1 MSSDRSI
8 LVLNSGSSSI
18 KFALFG
24 AEAELPRL
32 LAGSLDRIGL
42 SGGRFRAH
50 DIRGENIIDDVCDL
64 VDHDAALS
72 VLLPAIEKHLA
83 RHPITAAGHR
93 VVHGGALYLD
103 HQTVTAEMMSLLSE
117 TAHLAPLHLPGN
129 VAGMEALRRTRSDIT
144 QIACFDTTFHQS
156 MPRIAQ
162 LTGLPRELFDEGIRR
177 FGFHGLSYEY
187 VVDALREAG
196 VAVEAERIVIAHLG
210 NGASMCAVQGGR
222 SIETTMGYSTLPGL
236 LMGTRPGDVDPGII
250 LHLLQRKGLTT
261 EQVGSL
267 LYERSGL
274 LGVSDLT
281 SDMRELLSHSH
292 ESAVNEAIELFCY
305 RARYHLA
312 ALTAV
317 LGGVDRVV
325 FTGGIGAHAAP
336 ICAKIC
342 QGLEYLGI
350 FLEPAANTAG
360 LDIVSRPG
368 SRVIVQAMLSDEER
382 VAARHVWRW
391 IAGISSRP
399 TTMAYRTD

>member
-8 LVLNSGSSSI
+8 LVLKSGSSSI

-24 AEAELPRL
+24 AEAALPRL
-32 LAGSLDRIGL
+32 FGGSLDRIGL

-50 DIRGENIIDDVCDL
+50 GIRGESIIDDACDL
-64 VDHDAALS
+64 ADHDAALR
-72 VLLPAIEKHLA
+72 VLMPAIEQHLA
-83 RHPITAAGHR
+83 GHPIAAAGHR
-93 VVHGGALYLD
+93 VVHGGALYVD
-103 HQTVTAEMMSLLSE
+103 HQPVTAEIIAMLSE
-117 TAHLAPLHLPGN
+117 MTHLAPLHLPGN
-129 VAGMEALRRTRSDIT
+129 VAGMEALQRTRSNIT
-144 QIACFDTTFHQS
+144 QIACFDTTFHRS

-187 VVDALREAG
+187 VVETLREAS
-196 VAVEAERIVIAHLG
+196 VEVEAERIIIAHLG
-210 NGASMCAVQGGR
+210 NGASMCAVQAGR

-274 LGVSDLT
+274 RGVSDRT

-292 ESAVNEAIELFCY
+292 EPAVNEAIELFCY

-317 LGGVDRVV
+317 LGGVDRLV

-336 ICAKIC
+336 IRAKIC

-350 FLEPAANTAG
+350 FLDPAANAAD
-360 LDIVSRPG
+360 LDIISRPG

-382 VAARHVWRW
+382 GAARHVWRW
-391 IAGISSRP
+391 IAGV
-399 TTMAYRTD
+399 A

>member
-24 AEAELPRL
+24 AEAALPRL
-32 LAGSLDRIGL
+32 FAGALDRIGL

-50 DIRGENIIDDVCDL
+50 GLPGERMIDDACDL
-64 VDHDAALS
+64 ADHDAALG
-72 VLLPAIEKHLA
+72 VLMPAIEQHLTG
-83 RHPITAAGHR
+83 HPIVAAGHR
-93 VVHGGALYLD
+93 VVHGGAHYLD
-103 HQTVTAEMMSLLSE
+103 HQLVTAEMVSRLSE
-117 TAHLAPLHLPGN
+117 MAHLAPLHLPGN
-129 VAGMEALRRTRSDIT
+129 VAGMKALQNKRSDIS
-144 QIACFDTTFHQS
+144 QIACFDTTFHRS

-162 LTGLPRELFDEGIRR
+162 LTGLPREHFDEGIRR

-187 VVDALREAG
+187 VVDALRQTG

-250 LHLLQRKGLTT
+250 LHLLQRKGLTA

-274 LGVSDLT
+274 LGISGRT
-281 SDMRELLSHSH
+281 SDMRELLSLSDQP
-292 ESAVNEAIELFCY
+292 AVNEAIELFCY

-312 ALTAV
+312 ALTAA

-325 FTGGIGAHAAP
+325 FTGGIGAHAP
-336 ICAKIC
+336 LIRAKIC
-342 QGLEYLGI
+342 DGLEYLGI
-350 FLEPAANTAG
+350 SLEPAANAA
-360 LDIVSRPG
+360 DADVVSRPG
-368 SRVIVQAMLSDEER
+368 SRVILQAMLSDEEL
-382 VAARHVWRW
+382 VAARHVWGW
-391 IAGISSRP
+391 ISSVS
-399 TTMAYRTD
+399 

>member
-1 MSSDRSI
+1 M
-8 LVLNSGSSSI
+8 
-18 KFALFG
+18 
-24 AEAELPRL
+24 
-32 LAGSLDRIGL
+32 
-42 SGGRFRAH
+42 
-50 DIRGENIIDDVCDL
+50 
-64 VDHDAALS
+64 
-72 VLLPAIEKHLA
+72 PAIEQHLA
-83 RHPITAAGHR
+83 GHPIAAAGHR
-93 VVHGGALYLD
+93 VVHGGALYVD
-103 HQTVTAEMMSLLSE
+103 HQPVTAEMIAMLSE
-117 TAHLAPLHLPGN
+117 MTHLAPLHLPGN
-129 VAGMEALRRTRSDIT
+129 VAGMEALQRTRSNIT
-144 QIACFDTTFHQS
+144 QIACFDTTFHRS

-187 VVDALREAG
+187 VVETLREAS
-196 VAVEAERIVIAHLG
+196 VEVEAERIIIAHLG
-210 NGASMCAVQGGR
+210 NGASMCAVQAGR

-274 LGVSDLT
+274 RGVSDRT

-292 ESAVNEAIELFCY
+292 EPAVNEAIELFCY

-317 LGGVDRVV
+317 LGGVDRLV

-336 ICAKIC
+336 IRAKIC

-350 FLEPAANTAG
+350 FLDPAANAAD
-360 LDIVSRPG
+360 LDIISRPG

-382 VAARHVWRW
+382 GAARHVWRW
-391 IAGISSRP
+391 IAGV
-399 TTMAYRTD
+399 A